1 MFNFKLYK
9 AKSIKDYIK
18 QRETQEGLKNVFF
31 TKIDKHKTRD
41 KILED
46 LIKQLEIK
54 GFKIVNKK
62 RRKNGN

>member
-9 AKSIKDYIK
+9 SKSIKDYIK

-46 LIKQLEIK
+46 LIKHFQPLHLKWKLQLK
-54 GFKIVNKK
+54 ANP
-62 RRKNGN
+62 